1 MVLIQGHIDTV
12 SMHKHSDI
20 VLEFDCISSLILIN
34 AMIFP
39 PSHGFYKITLDV
51 IIEGKKERFMNYFD
65 SEYLHFNWLDEKGNI
80 SGEAWIFCLKQFKV
94 SILDYHTI
102 LIKNS

>member
-1 MVLIQGHIDTV
+1 MVLIQNNVDTL
-12 SMHKHSDI
+12 SMHKDSAI
-20 VLEFDCISSLILIN
+20 VTEFERISSLILVN
-34 AMIFP
+34 AMLFP

-65 SEYLHFNWLDEKGNI
+65 SEYLHFDWLDENGNI
-80 SGEAWIFCLKQFKV
+80 SADAWVFCLKQFKV

-102 LIKNS
+102 LIKKT

>member
-12 SMHKHSDI
+12 SMHRHSDI
-20 VLEFDCISSLILIN
+20 VLEFNCISSLILIN
-34 AMIFP
+34 ALIFP

-65 SEYLHFNWLDEKGNI
+65 SEYLHFDWLDEKGNI
-80 SGEAWIFCLKQFKV
+80 SAEAWIFCLKQFKV
-94 SILDYHTI
+94 SILDYHTV